1 MGSKKGEA
9 HKHRTKEFKLKA
21 VKEVLAGKS
30 PAAMAKEHEINKS
43 LLRKWTDQYLEG
55 GESALEP
62 KRRPGNSLSKYSRRK
77 ELTELEQLQYK
88 LAKAEVEIARL
99 KKACEMERRC
109 GKPRK

>member
-9 HKHRTKEFKLKA
+9 HKYRTKEFKIKV
-21 VKEVLAGKS
+21 VKEVLNGRS
-30 PAAMAKEHEINKS
+30 PAAIAKEHEINKG
-43 LLRKWTDQYLEG
+43 LLRKWIAQYTEG
-55 GESALEP
+55 GEAALEP
-62 KRRPGNSLSKYSRRK
+62 KRRPGNPLSKYSRRK

-99 KKACEMERRC
+99 KKACELERRC